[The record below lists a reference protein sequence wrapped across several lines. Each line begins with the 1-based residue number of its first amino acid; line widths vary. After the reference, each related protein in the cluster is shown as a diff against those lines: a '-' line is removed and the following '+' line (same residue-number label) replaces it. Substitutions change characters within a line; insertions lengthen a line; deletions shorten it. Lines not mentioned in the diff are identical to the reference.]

1 MDAIEAKLRDLL
13 AAVTPLPE
21 DFSPQT
27 DLLEA
32 LALESAQIMEFVM
45 EVEDHFELVI
55 EQDKLAD
62 VRNVA
67 QLADIVRRKAP

>member
-13 AAVTPLPE
+13 AAVAPLPE

-45 EVEDHFELVI
+45 EVEDHFELII
-55 EQDKLAD
+55 EQDKLAN

>member
-1 MDAIEAKLRDLL
+1 MDAIEAQLRDLL
-13 AAVTPLPE
+13 AAVATLPE

-32 LALESAQIMEFVM
+32 LALESAQLMEFVM

-55 EQDKLAD
+55 EQEKLAN

-67 QLADIVRRKAP
+67 QLADIVRRMTP

>member
-13 AAVTPLPE
+13 AAVAPLPE

>member
-13 AAVTPLPE
+13 AAVAPLPE

-67 QLADIVRRKAP
+67 QLADVVRRKAP

>member
-13 AAVTPLPE
+13 AAVVPLPE

-55 EQDKLAD
+55 EQDKLAN

>member
-13 AAVTPLPE
+13 TRVTPLPA
-21 DFSPQT
+21 DFSAQT
-27 DLLEA
+27 DLLET

-45 EVEDHFELVI
+45 EVEDHFEIVI
-55 EQDKLAD
+55 EQERLAN

-67 QLADIVRRKAP
+67 QLADVVRQLTP

>member
-13 AAVTPLPE
+13 AAVAPLPE

-55 EQDKLAD
+55 EQDKLAG

>member
-13 AAVTPLPE
+13 ARVTPLPA
-21 DFSPQT
+21 DFSVRT
-27 DLLEA
+27 DLLET

-45 EVEDHFELVI
+45 EVEDHFEVVI
-55 EQDKLAD
+55 EQERLAN

-67 QLADIVRRKAP
+67 QLAGIVRQLTA

>member
-13 AAVTPLPE
+13 AAVAPLPE

-55 EQDKLAD
+55 EQDKLAN